1 MNLAKQIK
9 YQPSIELSF
18 LKNIF
23 GNINNGKP
31 IKHEKIIPEYSK
43 ILKIRDLIKI
53 TLN

>member
-1 MNLAKQIK
+1 MK
-9 YQPSIELSF
+9 YQPNIELSF
-18 LKNIF
+18 LKKNF
-23 GNINNGKP
+23 GNINNGNP